1 MYEYLSGRLVE
12 KTPLAAVVDIGGVG
26 YHVQIPL
33 STFSALPE
41 LGQPVRLWTHFV
53 VREDAQIFY
62 GFLTRE
68 ERQLFRLLISVS
80 GIGPKSA
87 ATVLSGLA
95 PADLKRAIVDG
106 NLALLTAVP
115 GIGRKT
121 AERIIVELREKIVVE
136 EPPSGADSGSSI
148 KRGGGN
154 NPLVE
159 DSLSALLELGYRK
172 QNAQEAI
179 QKALKNLEEGRY
191 SVSDLVRASLQC
203 IA

>member
-1 MYEYLSGRLVE
+1 MYEYLSGRLIE
-12 KTPLAAVVDIGGVG
+12 KTALAAILDIGGVG
-26 YHVQIPL
+26 YQVQIPL
-33 STFSALPE
+33 STFAALPE

-53 VREDAQIFY
+53 VREDAQILY
-62 GFLTRE
+62 GFFTQE

-95 PADLKRAIVDG
+95 PEDLKRAIVEG

-121 AERIIVELREKIVVE
+121 AERLVVELREKVVVE
-136 EPPSGADSGSSI
+136 QHSGAGPSPSL
-148 KRGGGN
+148 KKGGGEN
-154 NPLVE
+154 QLVE
-159 DSLSALLELGYRK
+159 DSLSALVELGYRK

-179 QKALKNLEEGRY
+179 KKALKNLEEGRY

>member
-1 MYEYLSGRLVE
+1 MYEYLNGKLVE
-12 KTPLAAVVDIGGVG
+12 KTPLAAVMDIGGVG

-33 STFSALPE
+33 STFAALPE

-53 VREDAQIFY
+53 VREDVQNLY
-62 GFLTRE
+62 GFLTQD
-68 ERQLFRLLISVS
+68 ERHLFRLLISIS

-95 PADLKRAIVDG
+95 PTDLKRAIVDG
-106 NLALLTAVP
+106 NVALLTGVP

-121 AERIIVELREKIVVE
+121 AERIVIELREKIVVE
-136 EPPSGADSGSSI
+136 EHGSAPSSP
-148 KRGGGN
+148 GGKMGEDQQ
-154 NPLVE
+154 LVE
-159 DSLSALLELGYRK
+159 DSLSALVELGYRK

-179 QKALKNLEEGRY
+179 KKAMKNLEAGRY

-203 IA
+203 L

>member
-1 MYEYLSGRLVE
+1 MYEYLNGRLVE
-12 KTPLAAVVDIGGVG
+12 KTPLAAVIDIGGVG
-26 YHVQIPL
+26 YHVRIPL

-53 VREDAQIFY
+53 VREDVQQIY
-62 GFLTRE
+62 GFLTQE
-68 ERQLFRLLISVS
+68 ERSLFQLLISIS

-106 NLALLTAVP
+106 NLALLTGIP

-121 AERIIVELREKIVVE
+121 AERIVIELREKIVVE
-136 EPPSGADSGSSI
+136 EHASGTFSAGA
-148 KRGGGN
+148 KGGGDRQ
-154 NPLVE
+154 VME

-172 QNAQEAI
+172 QNAQEAVK
-179 QKALKNLEEGRY
+179 KAMKNFEGDRY
-191 SVSDLVRASLQC
+191 SVSDLVRASLKC

>member
-1 MYEYLSGRLVE
+1 MYEYLNGRLVE
-12 KTPLAAVVDIGGVG
+12 KTPLAAVIDIAGVG
-26 YHVQIPL
+26 YHLQIPL
-33 STFSALPE
+33 STFAALPE

-68 ERQLFRLLISVS
+68 ERHLFRLLISVS

-95 PADLKRAIVDG
+95 LEDLKRAIVDG
-106 NLALLTAVP
+106 NLALLTGVP

-136 EPPSGADSGSSI
+136 QHAGADSASPV
-148 KRGGGN
+148 KRAGGAN
-154 NPLVE
+154 QLAE
-159 DSLSALLELGYRK
+159 DSLSALVELGYRR
-172 QNAQEAI
+172 QNAQDAI
-179 QKALKNLEEGRY
+179 KKALKNLEEGRY
-191 SVSDLVRASLQC
+191 SVSDLVRASLKC